1 MKTSKI
7 VKESMLWVIILI
19 PLAYLGFVWNELPEQ
34 VPLHFNIRG
43 EADGWGSRQEL
54 FWLIL
59 LTTAGLN
66 LLLLI
71 IPAIDPKR
79 KLQNMGSKYMQLR
92 FILVIFMAA
101 IGLYIISNAVREG
114 GLQFNGLIILLGFF
128 FALLGNYFQ
137 ALKPNYF
144 IGIRTPWTLES
155 ESVWRKTHRL
165 GGRLWMVGGLG
176 LVLLSFLPDTA
187 VRHALFLALIG
198 ILALAPV
205 LYSFIASKKQEQL
218 EQHS

>member
-7 VKESMLWVIILI
+7 VKESTLWIIVLI

-54 FWLIL
+54 LWLIL

-66 LLLLI
+66 LLLLL

-79 KLQNMGSKYMQLR
+79 KLQNMGSKYTQLR
-92 FILVIFMAA
+92 FVLVTFMSALGLFIIANAA
-101 IGLYIISNAVREG
+101 QSD
-114 GLQFNGLIILLGFF
+114 GLQFNGLMILLGTF
-128 FALLGNYFQ
+128 FALMGNYFQ

-165 GGRLWMVGGLG
+165 GGRLWIVGGLG
-176 LVLLSFLPDTA
+176 LVLLSFLPDTQ
-187 VRHALFLALIG
+187 VRQALFLALVG
-198 ILALAPV
+198 ILALVPI
-205 LYSFIASKKQEQL
+205 LYSFIVSKKQEQL
-218 EQHS
+218 ERHS